1 MDTILH
7 GERLIQLRRRTVLFP
22 VNCYLLREDDGLTL
36 IDTGLSG
43 SAPAILAAARAAG
56 APIRHIALT
65 HVHVDHAGSL
75 DALHAALPDAEVI
88 VSAREARLLARDFT
102 LDPGEAQVKVR
113 GGFPVCTTRP
123 TRTVTPG
130 ERIGSLEVV
139 AAPGHTPGHVAF
151 LDTRDGTLIA
161 GDALSTHFG
170 IAVAGV
176 TKPLFPFVAMGTWH
190 KPTALETA
198 RALRALNPARLAV
211 GHGPVLEQPAAAMDA
226 AIAEAARRFGIGRQ
240 DAA

>member
-56 APIRHIALT
+56 APIRRIALT